1 MLLKWGMKLFIGG
14 GVFMNEE
21 ITKTVVSM
29 HHMIAHIDSKIE
41 VITKRF
47 GVTLR
52 QYFVL
57 EALHNN
63 GELAVNELQEEI
75 LDSNAAISLVIKNLE
90 KHKLISRR
98 LDDEDRRKNL
108 LSLTDFGRDVIERA
122 YPKVLEMYEEE
133 LQVYSPEEI
142 QTLKKL
148 IAKYEQA

>member
-1 MLLKWGMKLFIGG
+1 M
-14 GVFMNEE
+14 
-21 ITKTVVSM
+21 
-29 HHMIAHIDSKIE
+29 
-41 VITKRF
+41 
-47 GVTLR
+47 
-52 QYFVL
+52 
-57 EALHNN
+57 
-63 GELAVNELQEEI
+63 
-75 LDSNAAISLVIKNLE
+75 VIKNLE

>member
-41 VITKRF
+41 VIAKRF
-47 GVTLR
+47 GVTLS

-90 KHKLISRR
+90 KYKLISSR
-98 LDDEDRRKNL
+98 LYEEDRCFYLFLFIIFFYYILIL
-108 LSLTDFGRDVIERA
+108 LTFIFTFVF
-122 YPKVLEMYEEE
+122 
-133 LQVYSPEEI
+133 
-142 QTLKKL
+142 L
-148 IAKYEQA
+148 INF